1 MVGRLYAGTSGFSY
15 PAWAPRFYPTGLGP
29 EGLLAYYASRLSACE
44 LNNTYYR
51 RPTAETVRTWLSR
64 TPADFRFAVKA
75 KRGASVRAMLGDDPR
90 GSVAWL
96 TEPLLLFGER
106 IATGLLRVPAEI
118 IRTEDRHRRLAAVI
132 EAWPESVPLAVE
144 LKDASWQVDETFALL
159 EGRGAVLCLTEV
171 DGPEQADVRVTGR
184 FLYLRLRRS
193 AYESAEIDL
202 WATRLVPF
210 LESGMN
216 VFAFFRHDETGL
228 AAARALELVRRTD
241 AAMESAG
248 ASPT

>member
-15 PAWAPRFYPTGLGP
+15 PAWAPRFYPSGLAS
-29 EGLLAYYASRLSACE
+29 EELLGYYSSRLLACE

-51 RPTAETVRTWLSR
+51 RPTAATVHTWLSR

-75 KRGASVRAMLGDDPR
+75 QRGASVRAMLGDDPHE
-90 GSVAWL
+90 SVTWL
-96 TEPLLLFGER
+96 TEPLALFGER
-106 IATGLLRVPAEI
+106 LATGLLRVPDEI
-118 IRTEDRHRRLAAVI
+118 VRTEDRHRRLAAVI

-144 LKDASWQVDETFALL
+144 LQDASWQVDETFALL
-159 EGRGAVLCLTEV
+159 ERRGAVLCLTEV

-193 AYESAEIDL
+193 AYESADL
-202 WATRLVPF
+202 DTWAARLVPF

-228 AAARALELVRRTD
+228 AATRALELVRRTD
-241 AAMESAG
+241 AALGEA
-248 ASPT
+248 AAPR